1 MGKRERMSSVD
12 TAWLRMDSPG
22 NLMMIVGIY
31 EFEGRIDF
39 PRLREIVQQRFCVH
53 RRFRSKVV
61 QDATGY
67 YWEEDDDF
75 DLDLHVVRTALP
87 GKGTTEDLKR
97 FAGRMASTALDSSNP
112 LWQFQLVDNYNGGQ
126 AMVVR
131 IHHCIAD
138 GIALIGVLLA
148 MTSQD
153 PIEDVAESTATTS
166 AGRGPMSDWEA
177 LLRPLTDATVKAID
191 TTGDV
196 ASKVL
201 NAYSAMLNDPESLGE
216 TAGEYARI
224 AAQVAKDAAAIALM
238 DNDTVTSLKGLPSGS
253 KVVAWND
260 PLPLED
266 VKAVSK
272 ALGCSVNDVLL
283 ASVAGAIRAYLA
295 ERGEDVEG
303 AEVRAMVPVNLRDPK
318 KWKDLGNKFGLVP
331 LLLPV
336 GIANPIA
343 RVFEVQR
350 RMNDLKSSY
359 QAVLAMTLLGVVGLA
374 PRTLQ
379 KQTLDFLARKATT
392 VMTNV
397 PGPQQPLYLAGAQ
410 IRRMMFWVPQS
421 GDIGVGVSILSY
433 AGGVQFGL
441 ITDKKLCAEPQRIID
456 RFAPEFEK
464 IVLAL
469 CMLPWDRPV
478 DPDVAE
484 SWLFPAVEA
493 PVQDPRNQRRRKPAG
508 RKVTARKGATATR
521 AKRTTTPR
529 SEPTEGTV
537 PASVAAAEKA
547 AEPSEVAEGGELTPA
562 AGNGSR
568 SAETAPPSGEGS
580 ALPTETAPAGA
591 PAAPKPAGIRTRR
604 SAFAS
609 ARNAE

>member
-22 NLMMIVGIY
+22 NLMMIVGVY
-31 EFEGRIDF
+31 EYEGQIDF

-61 QDATGY
+61 EDATGH

-87 GKGTTEDLKR
+87 GKGTTDDLKR
-97 FAGRMASTALDSSNP
+97 FAGRMASTALDPSRP
-112 LWQFQLVDNYNGGQ
+112 LWQFQLVDNFNGGQ

-153 PIEDVAESTATTS
+153 PIEDLVEAPASTAP
-166 AGRGPMSDWEA
+166 ARGPTSDWEA
-177 LLRPLTDATVKAID
+177 LLRPVTNVTVKAIGA
-191 TTGDV
+191 TGDV
-196 ASKVL
+196 ASRL
-201 NAYSAMLNDPESLGE
+201 LQASSAMLNDPESLGE
-216 TAGEYARI
+216 AAGGYARI

-260 PLPLED
+260 PLPLDD
-266 VKAVSK
+266 VKAVGK

-283 ASVAGAIRAYLA
+283 ASVAGAIRAYLV

-303 AEVRAMVPVNLRDPK
+303 CEVRAMVPVNLRDPK
-318 KWKDLGNKFGLVP
+318 KWQDLGNKFGLVP

-336 GIANPIA
+336 GIENPIA

-350 RMNDLKSSY
+350 RMTELKTSY
-359 QAVLAMTLLGVVGLA
+359 QAVLAMALLGVVGLA

-397 PGPQQPLYLAGAQ
+397 PGPQEPLYFAGAK

-441 ITDKKLCAEPQRIID
+441 ITDKRLCAEPQRIID
-456 RFAPEFEK
+456 LFAPEFEK

-478 DPDVAE
+478 DPDTAQ
-484 SWLFPAVEA
+484 SWLFPSVPGPAME
-493 PVQDPRNQRRRKPAG
+493 KPA
-508 RKVTARKGATATR
+508 A
-521 AKRTTTPR
+521 AKRKRRTAKKAAVQGKPA
-529 SEPTEGTV
+529 TEQAGST
-537 PASVAAAEKA
+537 AAAEAAPA
-547 AEPSEVAEGGELTPA
+547 AEVEATPMAEAPAVA
-562 AGNGSR
+562 
-568 SAETAPPSGEGS
+568 
-580 ALPTETAPAGA
+580 PTNTTAPAGA
-591 PAAPKPAGIRTRR
+591 NEAAPEEPAAPAKPPGVRARR
-604 SAFAS
+604 SAFS
-609 ARNAE
+609 AARAVE

>member
-31 EFEGRIDF
+31 EFNGQLDF
-39 PRLREIVQQRFCVH
+39 PRLRDLVEQRFCVH

-75 DLDLHVVRTALP
+75 DLDLHLVRTALP
-87 GKGTTEDLKR
+87 GQGTTDDLKR
-97 FAGRMASTALDSSNP
+97 FAGRMASTALDPSRP
-112 LWQFQLVDNYNGGQ
+112 LWQFQVVDNYNGGQ
-126 AMVVR
+126 AMVAR

-153 PIEDVAESTATTS
+153 PIEDMVDTPS
-166 AGRGPMSDWEA
+166 AGSPARGPTSDWEA
-177 LLRPLTDATVKAID
+177 LLRPLTDVTVKAID

-196 ASKVL
+196 ASRVL
-201 NAYSAMLNDPESLGE
+201 HAYSAMLNDPDSLGE
-216 TAGEYARI
+216 AAGEYARI
-224 AAQVAKDAAAIALM
+224 ATQVAKDAAAIALM
-238 DNDTVTSLKGLPSGS
+238 ENDTVTSLKGQPSGS
-253 KVVAWND
+253 KVVAWNE
-260 PLPLED
+260 PLPLDD

-272 ALGCSVNDVLL
+272 ALGCSINDVLL
-283 ASVAGAIRAYLA
+283 ASVAGAIRAYLVD
-295 ERGEDVEG
+295 RGEDVAGCEL
-303 AEVRAMVPVNLRDPK
+303 RAMVPVNLRDPK

-336 GIANPIA
+336 GIENPIA
-343 RVFEVQR
+343 RVFEVRR
-350 RMNDLKSSY
+350 RMTDLKASY
-359 QAVLAMTLLGVVGLA
+359 QAVLAMGLLGVVGLA
-374 PRTLQ
+374 PRQVQ
-379 KQTLDFLARKATT
+379 KQALDFLARKATT

-397 PGPQQPLYLAGAQ
+397 PGPQQPLYMAGAE

-464 IVLAL
+464 VVLSL
-469 CMLPWDRPV
+469 CMLPWDHAV
-478 DPDVAE
+478 DPDEAQA
-484 SWLFPAVEA
+484 WLFPTVAGPAATKPAAAKRARRAPKKRTASKAPPAESSGTPPVVEGDGEA
-493 PVQDPRNQRRRKPAG
+493 KPEEPVTDARPAEEKPAG
-508 RKVTARKGATATR
+508 LRR
-521 AKRTTTPR
+521 
-529 SEPTEGTV
+529 
-537 PASVAAAEKA
+537 
-547 AEPSEVAEGGELTPA
+547 
-562 AGNGSR
+562 
-568 SAETAPPSGEGS
+568 
-580 ALPTETAPAGA
+580 
-591 PAAPKPAGIRTRR
+591 RR
-604 SAFAS
+604 SAFAA
-609 ARNAE
+609 ARSGD